1 MGEALNKARELDAT
15 YVMHTYGRSKLFV
28 SGKGVHL
35 YDDEGTEYLDF
46 LAGIAVCPLGH
57 ADPVV
62 TAAIA
67 EQAGKLLQR
76 P

>member
-35 YDDEGTEYLDF
+35 YDDEGAEYLDF

-67 EQAGKLLQR
+67 E
-76 P
+76 